1 MHFSIL
7 TILPNVFEP
16 YLKASII
23 GSALRKELFSYNIIN
38 IRDFAKNKHKK
49 VDDTPFGGGAGMVIK
64 PDVIASAID
73 SIPKPDLIVYLSP
86 KGKVLDQQ
94 IAIDYSSLKHIALI
108 CGRYEG
114 IDQRVIDYYNIAE
127 LSIGDYI
134 LSGGELAAM
143 VVIDSVVRN
152 KENVLGNANS
162 LSEESFA
169 CVEKIDIDE
178 ILKQEK
184 FLSNKSTCKLLEYPI
199 YTKPRIW
206 RGRAV
211 PSELISGNHSLIKNW
226 RLKMS
231 VLETIKKRPDL
242 L

>member
-7 TILPNVFEP
+7 TILPDVFAP
-16 YLKASII
+16 YLQASIL
-23 GSALRKELFSYNIIN
+23 GSALRKELFSYDIIN
-38 IRDFAKNKHKK
+38 IRDFSKNKHNK

-64 PDVIASAID
+64 PDVIANAID
-73 SIPKPDLIVYLSP
+73 SIAKPDLIIYLSP
-86 KGKVLDQQ
+86 KGKVLNQQ
-94 IAIDYSSLKHIALI
+94 IAIDCSNFKHIALI

-114 IDQRVIDYYNIAE
+114 IDQRVIDYYNICE

-143 VVIDSVVRN
+143 VLIDSVVRN

-162 LSEESFA
+162 LSEESFGQ
-169 CVEKIDIDE
+169 VNKSDIQPVLDE
-178 ILKQEK
+178 QN
-184 FLSNKSTCKLLEYPI
+184 FSSNKSTCKLLEYPI